1 MAGRLKVIVDR
12 ARCVGSGECVFT
24 APDIFDQDE
33 DDGIVVLMTDTP
45 EEALWEA
52 ARRAARQCPANAI
65 RVEEG

>member
-1 MAGRLKVIVDR
+1 MADRLKVIVDR
-12 ARCVGSGECVFT
+12 EKCVGSGDCVFT
-24 APDIFDQDE
+24 APEIFDQDE
-33 DDGIVVLMTDTP
+33 ADGIVLLLTDAP

>member
-1 MAGRLKVIVDR
+1 MADRLKVIVDR
-12 ARCVGSGECVFT
+12 GKCVGSGDCVFT
-24 APDIFDQDE
+24 APEIFDQDE
-33 DDGIVVLMTDTP
+33 ADGIVLLLTDAP

>member
-1 MAGRLKVIVDR
+1 MGDRLRVIVDR
-12 ARCVGSGECVFT
+12 EKCVGSGDCVFT
-24 APDIFDQDE
+24 APEIFDQDE
-33 DDGIVVLMTDTP
+33 ADGIVLLLTDAP